1 MAIKEIRKIGDPVL
15 REKSKIVEKID
26 DKIIGLV
33 NDMVDT
39 LKDGGGAG
47 LAAPQIGITR
57 RVIVVNFGDEIKAFL
72 NPEIK
77 IIGKKQ
83 EESNE
88 GCLSIY
94 SINDFCVKRFKK
106 IEVRALD
113 LEGNNVTITAEDLIA
128 RIFQHEVDHLNGILY
143 IDRLDRRSKREL
155 LARINEIKI
164 NN

>member
-57 RVIVVNFGDEIKAFL
+57 RVTAVSWGDI
-72 NPEIK
+72 
-77 IIGKKQ
+77 
-83 EESNE
+83 
-88 GCLSIY
+88 
-94 SINDFCVKRFKK
+94 
-106 IEVRALD
+106 
-113 LEGNNVTITAEDLIA
+113 
-128 RIFQHEVDHLNGILY
+128 
-143 IDRLDRRSKREL
+143 
-155 LARINEIKI
+155 
-164 NN
+164 

>member
-1 MAIKEIRKIGDPVL
+1 MALKEIRKIGDPVL

-26 DKIIGLV
+26 DKVIELV
-33 NDMVDT
+33 NDMIDT
-39 LKDGGGAG
+39 SKEKGGVG
-47 LAAPQIGITR
+47 LAAPQIGVAR
-57 RVIVVNFGDEIKAFL
+57 RVIVVGFGDEVKAFL

-77 IIGKKQ
+77 IITKKQ

-106 IEVRALD
+106 IEVRAQD
-113 LEGNNVTITAEDLIA
+113 LKGNSITVVAEDLAA

-143 IDRLDRRSKREL
+143 IDHLDRKSKREL
-155 LARINEIKI
+155 LARINEIRL